1 MGHHHGSK
9 SSHSGSKSSSSKS
22 GKKGNGATHGPG
34 QAGFSFLFVINEI
47 SINPRAAPNVDQWG
61 ARMPPENP
69 HDYEGETQGTVFR
82 YRDGAVEVAE
92 GYYWY
97 REQGVVDAQTG
108 LRPAGSIV
116 RLDGASGSQ
125 WPMETYSA
133 FTVFN
138 CWGPLPCVYEKADAL
153 SAFVGAYG
161 AGQRWNVMSFQ
172 APDPGSSGL
181 TRVSAAGN
189 SQVVTGKNPS
199 WMPSIVPELF
209 WNASSHAPTSTGLGG
224 ELPVIIA
231 QMALSQPR
239 GQTDVPFLS
248 RWWHHGHWLPG
259 NHRNTVRH
267 PLDIRGVL
275 VVVAL
280 DNYENPL
287 GSSVEHL
294 QYFENGAVVRE

>member
-9 SSHSGSKSSSSKS
+9 SSHSGKGSSSKTS
-22 GKKGNGATHGPG
+22 KSERKGNGSSVPG
-34 QAGFSFLFVINEI
+34 QVGFSFLFVVNELAV
-47 SINPRAAPNVDQWG
+47 NPRAPPNVDQWG
-61 ARMPPENP
+61 MRMPPENP
-69 HDYEGETQGTVFR
+69 RDYDGEAQGTVFR
-82 YRDGAVEVAE
+82 YRDGVTEVAE

-97 REQGVVDAQTG
+97 RDPAAVDAQTG
-108 LRPAGSIV
+108 LRPAGAIM
-116 RLDGASGSQ
+116 RLEGDGSGTQ
-125 WPMETYSA
+125 WPMEEYSA

-153 SAFVGAYG
+153 STFIGPYG

-172 APDPGSSGL
+172 APDGSGL
-181 TRVSAAGN
+181 TRVSSAGN
-189 SQVVTGKNPS
+189 SQVVMGKNPS

-239 GQTDVPFLS
+239 QQTDVPFLS
-248 RWWHHGHWLPG
+248 RWWNHGEWLPG

-280 DNYENPL
+280 DNYENPP
-287 GSSVEHL
+287 GSSVEQL
-294 QYFENGAVVRE
+294 QYFENGPVVRE